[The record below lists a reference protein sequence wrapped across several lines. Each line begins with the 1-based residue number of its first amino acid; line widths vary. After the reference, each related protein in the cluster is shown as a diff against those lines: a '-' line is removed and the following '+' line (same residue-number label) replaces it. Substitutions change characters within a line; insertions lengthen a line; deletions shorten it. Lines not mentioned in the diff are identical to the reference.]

1 MWYHIC
7 DVYLQKLLGRKCDPN
22 LKQNSFIVGD
32 NLGIIQKK
40 TQHFLPNGAL
50 EHRKIERDRQ
60 DYSEREDLGKSNFN
74 AVIKC
79 WPTCGTGRWNIC
91 KTFHTKEQCENERT
105 HWKTCHWKTM
115 CYSLE
120 TFKGYI
126 PPRNPW
132 ICQVFL
138 FQVSL
143 ISLTAPK
150 WAQCPP
156 FQADRLRALSPCH

>member
-1 MWYHIC
+1 MWGFFQNNTERHGILPERNKTFSPVWYHIC

-40 TQHFLPNGAL
+40 TQHFLHNGAL

-79 WPTCGTGRWNIC
+79 
-91 KTFHTKEQCENERT
+91 
-105 HWKTCHWKTM
+105 
-115 CYSLE
+115 
-120 TFKGYI
+120 
-126 PPRNPW
+126 
-132 ICQVFL
+132 
-138 FQVSL
+138 
-143 ISLTAPK
+143 
-150 WAQCPP
+150 
-156 FQADRLRALSPCH
+156 